1 MANTYTNLLYHVVF
15 GTKNRYR
22 FITPAVEE
30 RLFPYL
36 GGIVRQ
42 NRGKLL
48 EINGTEDHVH
58 LLIHLH
64 PTIAVSDLLR
74 IIKSESSRWL
84 NESVLRY
91 RKFGWQNGYGA
102 FTVSH
107 SASDS
112 VRRYIQNQKQHHRGM
127 GFGQEFERMLRKHG
141 LENMTPRDDQ
151 PPTRNHGE
159 A

>member
-15 GTKNRYR
+15 STKNRYR

-30 RLFPYL
+30 RLFPYI
-36 GGIVRQ
+36 GGVVRQ

-64 PTIAVSDLLR
+64 PSMSVSDLLR
-74 IIKSESSRWL
+74 IVKSESSRWL
-84 NESVLRY
+84 NDSVLRY
-91 RKFGWQNGYGA
+91 RKFGWQDGYGA
-102 FTVSH
+102 FTVSQ

-112 VRRYIQNQKQHHRGM
+112 VRRYIQNQKRHHRGM
-127 GFGQEFERMLRKHG
+127 DFRQEFERMLRRHG
-141 LENMTPRDDQ
+141 LKNDESR
-151 PPTRNHGE
+151 E
-159 A
+159 